1 MIGKDPVRTQDDL
14 VAALGRLG
22 IPVTQAT
29 ISRDIKELGLIKVT
43 GRNGLSRYAATPKK
57 DSARELLLNVVRQS
71 VLSVAATQNL
81 VVVQTAPS
89 AADAT
94 GDALFGLG
102 LENVLGVFP
111 HGRNVLLVAR
121 DEASANAIGQEL
133 RKFCE

>member
-14 VAALGRLG
+14 VAALGRVG

-43 GRNGLSRYAATPKK
+43 GRNGLSRYAAAPKR
-57 DSARELLLNVVRQS
+57 DAARERLLKVVRQS

-81 VVVQTAPS
+81 VVVQTVPS

-102 LENVLGVFP
+102 FENVLGVFP
-111 HGRNVLLVAR
+111 HGRNVLLVAK